1 MSEKFGAHAEPG
13 RLTEPAGKQTGAAAA
28 QTRNGMVLDES
39 GLVIEVSEGYFDVF
53 AVGAAASGAAGSLHH
68 LLRATANQPVVC
80 GVKPP
85 PGFDRFLAVPGPG
98 VQLQTTTMDDW
109 LAYVE
114 NDGLDET
121 LELIHETVWNWSVQ
135 QPTDRPKSAP
145 KRMVGRE
152 TVLAAPGDWLA
163 VDHGLVLIRVISG
176 KLQFLGSP
184 LAQIDAGE
192 VMILSHHTWLAASE
206 NAEAEVSEFDAIE
219 DAALLLDA
227 FRTTSRLILLERCDA
242 VLAREQ
248 LGGAAMRRKIEGVSS
263 VTAGGVL
270 EMRRLL
276 DPHASA
282 PARPST
288 SQAALLSA
296 AKLVCQPSGIVL
308 NDTIEGSGDT
318 LARVTALANASRVRI
333 RNVTLS
339 GEWWLRDNGQLLAF
353 RADDEAPLAL
363 LIKGGRS
370 YRAADPVS
378 GAAVEVDAAFAAGL
392 KPFGFSFYRP
402 LPNRPVGVI
411 DLMMF
416 GLHGRGRDVASA
428 MGIATLIALLAMLV
442 PVAMAEVVDH
452 VIPSAKLSVLY
463 EIGLILFAAAIV
475 HTLFELAKGQL
486 LIRVTS
492 HIEHDIQAAVWD
504 RLISMP
510 IDFFHKHAV
519 GDLTMRVNAIN
530 TISRMLSVS
539 TLSSLISGVFG
550 LFGFILLFK
559 FSAILALIAMALM
572 LTAFGMLGL
581 FAWWTFHS
589 LETVEL
595 SMRRMMALVLQLVQ
609 GVSKLRTTASES
621 RAMGVWADAFSS
633 LRKIRL
639 LIMKLKAQQEVMLR
653 AFQRIGL
660 LIVLAAMASM
670 ATKQDGAQL
679 TSGEL
684 VGFLSA
690 FGAMFLALI
699 GVCEAVIGLFL
710 VVPMYKMAKPI
721 LEQAP
726 ESSDGRA
733 QPGEIAG
740 AIEISQVSFAY
751 PDGEPVLDD
760 VSISIPAGSFTAVV
774 GPSGSGKSTL
784 LRLLLG
790 FEEPSD
796 GAILFDNQ
804 ALQELDRQALRHQ
817 FGVVLQNSPL
827 LAGDI
832 FSNIVGV
839 KGGTIDDAWQ
849 AARLA
854 GLEQDIH
861 DMPMGMHTAIGEG
874 SSTLSGGQRQRI
886 LIARALAGNPKILF
900 LDEATSA
907 LDNRSQ
913 AVVSES
919 LLRLKATRIII
930 AHRLSTIAEADQII
944 VLDGGKVVQ
953 QGRYQELLEQEGPF
967 AELAHRQNI
976 GAEVD
981 ENPGRRK
988 RKSRRRA

>member
-1 MSEKFGAHAEPG
+1 MSEASSAPA
-13 RLTEPAGKQTGAAAA
+13 EPAGT
-28 QTRNGMVLDES
+28 QTRNGTVLDDPAM
-39 GLVIEVSEGYFDVF
+39 VVEVTEGYFDVF
-53 AVGAAASGAAGSLHH
+53 AVGADASGSAGSLHH
-68 LLRATANQPVVC
+68 LLRASANQPVVC
-80 GVKPP
+80 GVAPP
-85 PGFDRFLAVPGPG
+85 PGIDRFLAVPGPG
-98 VQLQTTTMDDW
+98 VQLQMSSMEGW

-114 NDGLDET
+114 DGALDKT
-121 LELIHETVWNWSVQ
+121 LELIYETLWDWSAEWPADRPRSASRRMVSGETVQ
-135 QPTDRPKSAP
+135 
-145 KRMVGRE
+145 
-152 TVLAAPGDWLA
+152 AAHGEWLA
-163 VDHGLVLIRVISG
+163 LDHGLVMLRPVAG
-176 KLQFLGSP
+176 ALRFLGSA
-184 LAQIDAGE
+184 LAQVGAGTA
-192 VMILSHHTWLAASE
+192 MIVSHHTWLT
-206 NAEAEVSEFDAIE
+206 AEGQTAVEVSEFDAIAE
-219 DAALLLDA
+219 PALLLEA
-227 FRTTSRLILLERCDA
+227 FRATSRAMLLERCDA
-242 VLAREQ
+242 VLARER
-248 LGGAAMRRKIEGVSS
+248 LGGADMRKKVEGVAS
-263 VTAGGVL
+263 VTANGVL

-276 DPHASA
+276 DPRAGA
-282 PARPST
+282 PARPSS
-288 SQAALLSA
+288 SQAATLA
-296 AKLVCQPSGIVL
+296 AARLVCQPLGITL
-308 NDTIEGSGDT
+308 TDTIEKSGDA
-318 LARVTALANASRVRI
+318 LARVTALANASSVRI
-333 RNVTLS
+333 RNVTLA
-339 GEWWLRDNGQLLAF
+339 GEWWTRDNGHLLAF
-353 RADDEAPLAL
+353 RAADEAPLAL
-363 LIKGGRS
+363 LIKGGRQ
-370 YRAADPVS
+370 YRAIDPVS
-378 GAAVEVDAAFAAGL
+378 GASVQVDAALAARL

-402 LPNRPVGVI
+402 LPGRPVGVI
-411 DLMMF
+411 DLMVF
-416 GLHGRGRDVASA
+416 GLLGRGRDVATA
-428 MGIATLIALLAMLV
+428 MGIAILIALLAMLV
-442 PVAMAEVVDH
+442 PFAMAEVVDH
-452 VIPSAKLSVLY
+452 VIPSAKLTVLN
-463 EIGLILFAAAIV
+463 EIGLILLAAAIV

-486 LIRVTS
+486 LVRVTS
-492 HIEHDIQAAVWD
+492 HIEHDIQSAVWD
-504 RLISMP
+504 RLLGMP
-510 IDFFHKHAV
+510 IDFFRKHAV

-572 LTAFGMLGL
+572 LVAFGMLGL

-653 AFQRIGL
+653 AFQRVGL

-670 ATKQDGAQL
+670 AAKQDGAQL

-684 VGFLSA
+684 IGFLGA
-690 FGAMFLALI
+690 FSAMFLALI

-710 VVPMYKMAKPI
+710 VAPMYKMAKPI
-721 LEQAP
+721 LEQPP
-726 ESSDGRA
+726 ETAEGRIH
-733 QPGEIAG
+733 PGEIAG

-760 VSISIPAGSFTAVV
+760 VSISIPAGSFTAIV

-796 GAILFDNQ
+796 GAILFDHQ
-804 ALQELDRQALRHQ
+804 TLQELDRQALRHQ

-854 GLEQDIH
+854 GLEQDIR

-886 LIARALAGNPKILF
+886 LIARALAGDPKVLF

-919 LLRLKATRIII
+919 LLRLKATRIVI

-944 VLDGGKVVQ
+944 VLDGGRVVQ
-953 QGRYQELLEQEGPF
+953 QGHYQELLAQEGPF
-967 AELAHRQNI
+967 AELARRQSL
-976 GAEVD
+976 GSTTEQTK
-981 ENPGRRK
+981 GRRR
-988 RKSRRRA
+988 RKSARKA